1 MASRNVTICAGVS
14 GTGKSTFALR
24 YLVNADLAV
33 RFLFDAEAS
42 ERDPSQNEFSDR
54 LQLPPAGS
62 QYELGLGLC
71 RGWVPFD
78 PHQLFAGRLE
88 AACAFFCE
96 WAVEKSA
103 LIPGRKVIVID
114 EVWRY
119 CSPQSI
125 PPELANIVQSGRK
138 VGLHLF
144 VNTQEPNRLN
154 SSIRNGASEI
164 VCFKLQSNLALDLMK
179 SYGFDPAE
187 VAGLQEMQFVAR
199 NLDSGGELRGRIKV

>member
-14 GTGKSTFALR
+14 GTGKSTFGIR

-33 RFLFDAEAS
+33 RFLFDAESS
-42 ERDPSQNEFSDR
+42 ERDPSQNEFSHR

-62 QYELGLGLC
+62 AYDLGLALC

-88 AACAFFCE
+88 DAFSFFCE
-96 WAVEKSA
+96 WAWEKSA
-103 LIPGRKVIVID
+103 LIPGKKVIVVD

-119 CSPQSI
+119 CSPQKI
-125 PPELANIVQSGRK
+125 PAALSNIVQSGRK

-154 SSIRNGASEI
+154 SSIVNGASEC
-164 VCFKLQSNLALDLMK
+164 VCFKLQSGSALERVTE
-179 SYGFDPAE
+179 YGFDPLE
-187 VAGLQEMQFVAR
+187 VAGLPEMHFVAR
-199 NLDSGGELRGRIKV
+199 NLDSGGELRGKIKV

>member
-14 GTGKSTFALR
+14 GTGKSTFGLR
-24 YLVNADLAV
+24 YIVNADLAV

-62 QYELGLGLC
+62 QYELGLALC

-78 PHQLFAGRLE
+78 PHQLFAGRLQD
-88 AACAFFCE
+88 AFAFFCE
-96 WAVEKSA
+96 WAWEKSA
-103 LIPGRKVIVID
+103 LIPGRKVIMVD

-125 PPELANIVQSGRK
+125 PTELSNIVQSGRK